1 MNDTNEIKKLR
12 EQIDAVDTEIVKLL
26 NRRIEIVLR
35 ISEQKA
41 VNNIP
46 VEDISREEE
55 VISKLDHGDLSDRF
69 LRDIYK
75 VIFNYSKTVQ

>member
-75 VIFNYSKTVQ
+75 VIFKYSKTVQ